1 MLFLRL
7 IDIDGKEHYVVD
19 VGQLYELIKAGK
31 VNYECLVRDDSLE
44 QWVLAREH
52 PYFIKIRGLASQ
64 SELAAPSH
72 LVSSQDMPTK
82 LSQIEDKTHESVQ
95 ATEGRHNFLVASIGL
110 YLLAIVMSL
119 VALKLGVQV
128 GRKALVILLATPILF
143 TIGLRAFIPLLRYSS
158 QHRHSAWIPIS
169 AVEAVTCD
177 GQTIIG
183 GALIT
188 SVLLAAVVAL
198 GI

>member
-82 LSQIEDKTHESVQ
+82 LSQIEDKTHELRRQKVVTIFWLQASV
-95 ATEGRHNFLVASIGL
+95 SIF
-110 YLLAIVMSL
+110 SL
-119 VALKLGVQV
+119 
-128 GRKALVILLATPILF
+128 
-143 TIGLRAFIPLLRYSS
+143 SS
-158 QHRHSAWIPIS
+158 CLWWH
-169 AVEAVTCD
+169 
-177 GQTIIG
+177 
-183 GALIT
+183 
-188 SVLLAAVVAL
+188 
-198 GI
+198 